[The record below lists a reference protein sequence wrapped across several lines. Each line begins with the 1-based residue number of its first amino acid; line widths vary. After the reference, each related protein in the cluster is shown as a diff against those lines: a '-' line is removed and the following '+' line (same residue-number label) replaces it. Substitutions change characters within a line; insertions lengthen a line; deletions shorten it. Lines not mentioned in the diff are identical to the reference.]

1 MAYQALDA
9 YLERLNGSIGNA
21 GAAHSSSKVWLDEQG
36 RAIGRFFNTSLT
48 SAFQPVRSFGDGSV
62 IANEAFARSYSE
74 IDDGLHLWKLL
85 DQAASDDESVE
96 LDRLCRMLHAINYY
110 RQAGAFAPGQAPEL
124 HLSVHARLLAAVN
137 NNHGVAYRR
146 ILSALELPH
155 ERIVLQ
161 LPVVTPNQR
170 WLLNYVLDNYR
181 RNGFRLGVS
190 ANSPLEALGLL
201 DKVRPDLIKVDAR
214 ELADPDSVAL
224 LLLRAGEQGVRV
236 FFKRVESR
244 EVFDKLEQYGSA
256 LAQPI
261 YAQGYLWDTP
271 AAALPGATA
280 SGSQAAA

>member
-1 MAYQALDA
+1 MAYQALNT
-9 YLERLNGSIGNA
+9 YLARLSK
-21 GAAHSSSKVWLDEQG
+21 GAAATSPVWLDEQG
-36 RAIGRFFNTSLT
+36 RAAGRFFNTSLT
-48 SAFQPVRSFGDGSV
+48 SAFQPVRSFDEGQV
-62 IANEAFARSYSE
+62 IACEAFARSHSAV
-74 IDDGLHLWKLL
+74 DDGLHLWKLL

-110 RQAGAFAPGQAPEL
+110 RQVGDDAPEL

-146 ILSALELPH
+146 ILAALELPH

-224 LLLRAGEQGVRV
+224 LLLRAAEQGVRI
-236 FFKRVESR
+236 FFKRIESA
-244 EVFDKLEQYGSA
+244 EVFQRLQEYGQA

-261 YAQGYLWDTP
+261 RAQGYLWDVP
-271 AAALPGATA
+271 AAHLPDRLLGLRD
-280 SGSQAAA
+280 AA

>member
-9 YLERLNGSIGNA
+9 YLQRLS
-21 GAAHSSSKVWLDEQG
+21 GAAASSSKVWLDEQG

-48 SAFQPVRSFGDGSV
+48 SAFQPVRSFGDGAV
-62 IANEAFARSYSE
+62 VAHEAFARSYSE
-74 IDDGLHLWKLL
+74 TEGGGLHLWKLL

-110 RQAGAFAPGQAPEL
+110 RQAGPAGYAGQGAPEL

-190 ANSPLEALGLL
+190 ASSPLEALGLL

-214 ELADPDSVAL
+214 ALADPDSVAL
-224 LLLRAGEQGVRV
+224 LLLRAAEQGVRV
-236 FFKRVESR
+236 FFKRVENR
-244 EVFDKLEQYGSA
+244 EVFGTLEQYGRA
-256 LAQPI
+256 LAQVI
-261 YAQGYLWDTP
+261 HVQGYLWDTP
-271 AAALPGATA
+271 AARLSSPGQP
-280 SGSQAAA
+280 GQQAA